1 MIKSGFKDY
10 TQKLAD
16 VLAGYDWSPLEEL
29 TQDFLTCWQEKR
41 RIFLCGNGG
50 SAGNAMHIANDF
62 VYGVSQKLG
71 EGLRISVLSSNVSV
85 LTCLANDEG
94 YENIFSHPLSIDAE
108 EGDVLIVLSGS
119 GNSENILKAIQVAKQ
134 KGLKSY
140 GILGFD
146 GGKAREMV
154 DVPLHFPV
162 HDMQISEDIQLIC
175 MHMVM
180 QQLAAL
186 SKGEQNA

>member
-1 MIKSGFKDY
+1 
-10 TQKLAD
+10 
-16 VLAGYDWSPLEEL
+16 
-29 TQDFLTCWQEKR
+29 
-41 RIFLCGNGG
+41 
-50 SAGNAMHIANDF
+50 MHIANDF

-134 KGLKSY
+134 KVSNLMASWALMAVRHAKWSMCP
-140 GILGFD
+140 F
-146 GGKAREMV
+146 
-154 DVPLHFPV
+154 
-162 HDMQISEDIQLIC
+162 ISLSMIC
-175 MHMVM
+175 RSVKIF
-180 QQLAAL
+180 
-186 SKGEQNA
+186 S